1 MYKKSMMLFVI
12 VLFLNLIFVNAAGE
26 YLILNEYDYNLEPVT
41 RVDVN
46 RVVTQQ
52 DLAVDN
58 ICFSVKTD
66 GISKDNFSGV
76 LILNGKP
83 ITFNEN
89 VDFTGINIENQLVYT
104 GSARIEYID
113 KYINL
118 GITYSDDI
126 DKALVTCV
134 TIDKDGYVEERI
146 YFGELFKEASEA
158 NKVLMSN
165 SQNDVNLDTSP
176 QNPTTR
182 STVYQEYY
190 GIDHSIVDGNRVAT
204 VVGFVM
210 PQTVSGNIQ
219 ASVKAF
225 SNKSGVYDYYVDNYV
240 YDSNTTSVIQSAS
253 TNEVQSKITFTKA
266 VLDNHI
272 YDWSPS
278 SGTSSIS
285 IPLISGSYP
294 YVGFSTIQ
302 YASVSA
308 SRSSASGSSNR
319 LNRITWTNDGL
330 YLESKCDYYST
341 STSNY
346 ITSSKGVGGTAFAQH
361 FSSTPSSDHPGQ
373 VQVSGTFEYKV
384 FINITNDDVDD
395 FTITEYYTSYSYE
408 NGTYSYGS

>member
-1 MYKKSMMLFVI
+1 MMLFVI
-12 VLFLNLIFVNAAGE
+12 VLFLNIIFVNAAGE
-26 YLILNEYDYNLEPVT
+26 YLILNENDYNLEPVT
-41 RVDVN
+41 RVDVD

-89 VDFTGINIENQLVYT
+89 VDFTGINIENRLVYT

-134 TIDKDGYVEERI
+134 TIDKSGYVEERI

-165 SQNDVNLDTSP
+165 SQNDVNLDTGP

-204 VVGFVM
+204 VVGVC
-210 PQTVSGNIQ
+210 N
-219 ASVKAF
+219 ASN
-225 SNKSGVYDYYVDNYV
+225 S
-240 YDSNTTSVIQSAS
+240 
-253 TNEVQSKITFTKA
+253 ER
-266 VLDNHI
+266 
-272 YDWSPS
+272 
-278 SGTSSIS
+278 
-285 IPLISGSYP
+285 
-294 YVGFSTIQ
+294 Q
-302 YASVSA
+302 Y
-308 SRSSASGSSNR
+308 
-319 LNRITWTNDGL
+319 T
-330 YLESKCDYYST
+330 SKCKSFF
-341 STSNY
+341 
-346 ITSSKGVGGTAFAQH
+346 K
-361 FSSTPSSDHPGQ
+361 
-373 VQVSGTFEYKV
+373 
-384 FINITNDDVDD
+384 
-395 FTITEYYTSYSYE
+395 
-408 NGTYSYGS
+408 